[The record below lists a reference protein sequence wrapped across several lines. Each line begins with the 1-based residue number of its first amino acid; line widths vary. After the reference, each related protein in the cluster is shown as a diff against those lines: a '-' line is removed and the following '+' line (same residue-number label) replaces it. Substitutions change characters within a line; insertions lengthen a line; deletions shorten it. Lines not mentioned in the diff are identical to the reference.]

1 MKWND
6 LHLRPRVESITDD
19 NVESNCSMIENIPP
33 KGVIES
39 NFICTLAMSAE
50 DWFDFY
56 CNTKLSESSDM
67 TKHWVI
73 HYYSVLQISFI
84 QKCCGN

>member
-1 MKWND
+1 MSGYVFNARAATEEYA
-6 LHLRPRVESITDD
+6 HERTDD
-19 NVESNCSMIENIPP
+19 FTVLVTIENIPP

-73 HYYSVLQISFI
+73 HYYSVL
-84 QKCCGN
+84 

>member
-1 MKWND
+1 M
-6 LHLRPRVESITDD
+6 
-19 NVESNCSMIENIPP
+19 
-33 KGVIES
+33 IES

-84 QKCCGN
+84 QKCCGNYVIKAFVYSLSITQKKFSAYKKGVRIL

>member
-1 MKWND
+1 
-6 LHLRPRVESITDD
+6 
-19 NVESNCSMIENIPP
+19 MIENIPP

-56 CNTKLSESSDM
+56 CNTKLSESSDI
-67 TKHWVI
+67 TKRWVI
-73 HYYSVLQISFI
+73 HYYSAL
-84 QKCCGN
+84 

>member
-1 MKWND
+1 TSDK
-6 LHLRPRVESITDD
+6 RA
-19 NVESNCSMIENIPP
+19 SNCSMIENIPP

-73 HYYSVLQISFI
+73 HYYSVL
-84 QKCCGN
+84 

>member
-1 MKWND
+1 
-6 LHLRPRVESITDD
+6 
-19 NVESNCSMIENIPP
+19 MIENIPP

-39 NFICTLAMSAE
+39 NYICNLDASDE

-67 TKHWVI
+67 TKHRAA
-73 HYYSVLQISFI
+73 H
-84 QKCCGN
+84 CCSML